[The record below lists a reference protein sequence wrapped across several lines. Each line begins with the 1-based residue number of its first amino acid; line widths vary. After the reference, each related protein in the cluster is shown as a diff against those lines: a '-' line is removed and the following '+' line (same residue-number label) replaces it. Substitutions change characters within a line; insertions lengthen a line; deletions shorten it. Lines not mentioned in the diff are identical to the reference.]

1 MKGNKM
7 NQIIEW
13 AAVIAMGILFGA
25 MFAMGV

>member
-13 AAVIAMGILFGA
+13 AAVVVMGILFGA
-25 MFAMGV
+25 MFALGV